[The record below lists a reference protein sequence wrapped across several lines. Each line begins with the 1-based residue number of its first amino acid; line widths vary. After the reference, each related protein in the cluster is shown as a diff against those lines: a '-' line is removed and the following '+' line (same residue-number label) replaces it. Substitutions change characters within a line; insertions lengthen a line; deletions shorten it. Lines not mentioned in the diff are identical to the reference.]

1 MSLAEPALA
10 RRIAPV
16 SGLLMLGFAITLS
29 VSTAA
34 AEHTRT
40 TEPATRYDGLDAAD
54 VTVAE
59 RTVQQALER
68 APSRATRFWQR
79 AANGSW
85 GAVTPLRTF
94 RARGGYYCREFREWV
109 VTGNGTEMVHIS
121 IACRDRDGIWK
132 AAGR

>member
-1 MSLAEPALA
+1 MSIVGPALE
-10 RRIAPV
+10 RRIQPRP
-16 SGLLMLGFAITLS
+16 GLLMLGFAITLS

-40 TEPATRYDGLDAAD
+40 SEQAKRYDGLGAAD

-59 RTVQQALER
+59 RTVLQSLER
-68 APSRATRFWQR
+68 TPSRTTRFWQR
-79 AANGSW
+79 AGSSSW

-109 VTGNGTEMVHIS
+109 VAGNGTESVHIS
-121 IACRDRDGIWK
+121 IACRNPDGIWK